1 MSKRIIYSF
10 KDDYSEG
17 VHPSILESLL
27 KTNPIQLPGYGEDDI
42 SSRAKKRIKELLD
55 TECDIHFLSGG
66 TQTNLIALQA
76 MLKPY
81 ESVIAAKTSHIAT
94 HETGA
99 IEHTGHKI
107 HEIMH
112 NEGKIDTSGI
122 KKVLDEHFSEHMV
135 KPKVVF
141 LSQSTEYGTI
151 YSKKELKKI
160 SSFCKEN
167 DLYLYIDGAR
177 IASAL
182 TCKESDVTLKDIADL
197 CDMFYI
203 GGTKNGAMFGE
214 ALVITNE
221 NFRENFRYILK
232 QNGALLA
239 KGRYFGIQFDELF
252 KEDLYFKLAKHTND
266 MANLLSKGISQR
278 GYTFFTKP
286 QTNQLFPILPNTLIK
301 NLQTKYDFYIWQK
314 YDDNNSVIRLI
325 TSWAT
330 KEKNVKDFIRNLA

>member
-1 MSKRIIYSF
+1 MSNTIIYSF

-17 VHPSILESLL
+17 AHPSILDALL
-27 KTNPIQLPGYGEDDI
+27 RTNLTQLPGYGEDEI
-42 SSRAKKRIKELLD
+42 SLRAIKRIKKLLK
-55 TECDIHFLSGG
+55 TECDIHFIAGG
-66 TQTNLIALQA
+66 TQTNLVALQT
-76 MLKPY
+76 MLRPY
-81 ESVIAAKTSHIAT
+81 ESIIAASTSHIAT

-107 HEIMH
+107 HEIAH
-112 NEGKIDTSGI
+112 NEGKIDI
-122 KKVLDEHFSEHMV
+122 CNIEKVLDKHFSEHMV

-151 YSKKELKKI
+151 YSKKELEEI
-160 SSFCKEN
+160 SSFCRKN

-182 TCKESDVTLKDIADL
+182 TCEESDMRLEDIAKL

-203 GGTKNGAMFGE
+203 GSTKNAAMFGE

-239 KGRYFGIQFDELF
+239 KGRFLGIQFDKLF
-252 KEDLYFKLAKHTND
+252 KDDLYFKLAKHAND
-266 MANLLSKGISQR
+266 MAKLLAKGIAQK
-278 GYTFFTKP
+278 GYTFFAKP
-286 QTNQLFPILPNTLIK
+286 QTNQLFPILPNSIIR
-301 NLQTKYDFYIWQK
+301 NLQEKFDFYIWQK
-314 YDDNNSVIRLI
+314 YDNDNSVIRLI

-330 KEKNVKDFIRNLA
+330 EEKNVNEFIISL